1 MTRESMAYREWSCRG
16 CYRGWCRGISCAL
29 AGIVVFIMFVERG
42 QAQDGGYDR
51 SFAESKSAVE
61 KALKDMPFSLAGRL
75 PVLDGF
81 ALPGDRPLDRY
92 QRGYFQST
100 VQVSTTASGGSVV
113 HVSTKVTAWYPDPIP
128 SRSGYQLLT
137 SNGRLEADLLDE
149 LAEELGKRA
158 AAGPPATPTP
168 TTPTPTTPPPT
179 TTTPAMAAPTT
190 TAPTAAPTTATNSP
204 VAAASI
210 PPTPSP
216 SIAAKPPSSPRPIVQ
231 TPPADS
237 APSAPTPRLPETG
250 GTFSS
255 SVAQGLASRTSDA
268 PAAPAPVATG
278 DPAGLKAEAES
289 LEEILKNQAH
299 PKNLVAVKK
308 SGTPVVDAPSLKAK
322 TLFLASEHDEFEML
336 DFNADWVHV
345 RISGLSRGWVWRTSL
360 EMPDEIPAVDA
371 KPGAAPAAADLFHVV
386 REETST
392 FPGDWGP
399 LRGKSVK
406 ILSVEKIDENAK
418 NSTTQEKLEFAKSLL
433 EQRYAD
439 LARNSGSVEGIVLI
453 FDSADGGMIAV
464 TLPVL
469 QQWKAGT
476 LSDAACG
483 TRVFSTRRKRSA
495 PPRALPP
502 VSRRGG
508 AHTSLESI
516 APGRH
521 LLRHANLK
529 RNQPR
534 RSHRPS
540 RPHPRNPECPVARLA
555 EHLGAPQ
562 RGTQQPGERYL
573 ERVRRCGP
581 SDRRRAY

>member
-1 MTRESMAYREWSCRG
+1 MVWRGMLCR
-16 CYRGWCRGISCAL
+16 RMVCRRWWQGFVCTFLGIM
-29 AGIVVFIMFVERG
+29 VVTLLVERG
-42 QAQDGGYDR
+42 KAQGSGYER
-51 SFAESKSAVE
+51 SFAESKATVE

-100 VQVSTTASGGSVV
+100 VEVSATASGGSVV
-113 HVSTKVTAWYPDPIP
+113 RVSTKVTAWYPDPIA
-128 SRSGYQLLT
+128 SRSGYQLLP

-158 AAGPPATPTP
+158 AAGPAATPTP
-168 TTPTPTTPPPT
+168 TTATPARPAPTTPAPT
-179 TTTPAMAAPTT
+179 VATPKAATPAMAPST
-190 TAPTAAPTTATNSP
+190 TAANSP
-204 VAAASI
+204 VAAASL
-210 PPTPSP
+210 PSP
-216 SIAAKPPSSPRPIVQ
+216 PSPVSAPRPSSPKPIVQ
-231 TPPADS
+231 PPPADS
-237 APSAPTPRLPETG
+237 APSAPTRRLPETA
-250 GTFSS
+250 GTFPS
-255 SVAQGLASRTSDA
+255 SVAQGLAARTADV

-308 SGTPVVDAPSLKAK
+308 SGTAVVDAPSLKAK

-345 RISGLSRGWVWRTSL
+345 RVSGLSRGWVWRNSL
-360 EMPDEIPAVDA
+360 EMPGEIPDVDA
-371 KPGAAPAAADLFHVV
+371 KPGAAPATADLFHVA

-418 NSTTQEKLEFAKSLL
+418 NSTTQEKLEFAKNLL

-439 LARNSGSVEGIVLI
+439 LAKNSGSVEGVVLI

-476 LSDAACG
+476 LSDAALWHQSFFDPPETFG
-483 TRVFSTRRKRSA
+483 VSA
-495 PPRALPP
+495 
-502 VSRRGG
+502 
-508 AHTSLESI
+508 
-516 APGRH
+516 
-521 LLRHANLK
+521 
-529 RNQPR
+529 
-534 RSHRPS
+534 
-540 RPHPRNPECPVARLA
+540 
-555 EHLGAPQ
+555 
-562 RGTQQPGERYL
+562 
-573 ERVRRCGP
+573 GP
-581 SDRRRAY
+581 SASQ

>member
-1 MTRESMAYREWSCRG
+1 MKRESRVCR
-16 CYRGWCRGISCAL
+16 RWCQGFICTLLGIMVITL
-29 AGIVVFIMFVERG
+29 LVERG
-42 QAQDGGYDR
+42 TAQGGGYER
-51 SFAESKSAVE
+51 SFAESKATVE
-61 KALKDMPFSLAGRL
+61 KALKDMSSSLAGRL
-75 PVLDGF
+75 PALDGF

-100 VQVSTTASGGSVV
+100 VQVSATASGGSVV

-137 SNGRLEADLLDE
+137 SNGRLEADLLDQ

-158 AAGPPATPTP
+158 AAGP
-168 TTPTPTTPPPT
+168 
-179 TTTPAMAAPTT
+179 AA
-190 TAPTAAPTTATNSP
+190 TAASSTAASTTATSTTAANSP

-210 PPTPSP
+210 SSTQPPTVSAP
-216 SIAAKPPSSPRPIVQ
+216 PPSSSKPIVH
-231 TPPADS
+231 PPADS

-250 GTFSS
+250 GTFPS
-255 SVAQGLASRTSDA
+255 SVAQGLAARTADVPAWPA
-268 PAAPAPVATG
+268 PAATAVPS
-278 DPAGLKAEAES
+278 GLKAEAES

-299 PKNLVAVKK
+299 PKNLVAVRK

-345 RISGLSRGWVWRTSL
+345 RVSGLSRGWVWRTNL
-360 EMPDEIPAVDA
+360 EMPDEIPDVDA

-406 ILSVEKIDENAK
+406 ILSVEKLDENAK
-418 NSTTQEKLEFAKSLL
+418 NSTSQEKLEFAKSLL
-433 EQRYAD
+433 EQRYAEI
-439 LARNSGSVEGIVLI
+439 AKNSGSLGGIVLI

-476 LSDAACG
+476 LSDAALWHQSFFDPPETFG
-483 TRVFSTRRKRSA
+483 VSA
-495 PPRALPP
+495 GSSA
-502 VSRRGG
+502 S
-508 AHTSLESI
+508 
-516 APGRH
+516 
-521 LLRHANLK
+521 
-529 RNQPR
+529 Q
-534 RSHRPS
+534 
-540 RPHPRNPECPVARLA
+540 
-555 EHLGAPQ
+555 
-562 RGTQQPGERYL
+562 
-573 ERVRRCGP
+573 
-581 SDRRRAY
+581 

>member
-1 MTRESMAYREWSCRG
+1 MMREPMVCRRTVSG
-16 CYRGWCRGISCAL
+16 RWCRGFICTL
-29 AGIVVFIMFVERG
+29 LGITVVTLLVERG
-42 QAQDGGYDR
+42 KAQGGGYER
-51 SFAESKSAVE
+51 SFAESKATVE
-61 KALKDMPFSLAGRL
+61 KALKDMTSSLAGRL

-100 VQVSTTASGGSVV
+100 VQVSATASGGSVV

-137 SNGRLEADLLDE
+137 SNGRLEADLLDG
-149 LAEELGKRA
+149 LAEELAKRA
-158 AAGPPATPTP
+158 AAGPAPTPAP
-168 TTPTPTTPPPT
+168 TTPTPTTAT
-179 TTTPAMAAPTT
+179 VAMATPTT
-190 TAPTAAPTTATNSP
+190 TAPTTAAPTMAANSA
-204 VAAASI
+204 VAAASV
-210 PPTPSP
+210 PSP
-216 SIAAKPPSSPRPIVQ
+216 PSPAVSAPPPSSTKPVVQ

-237 APSAPTPRLPETG
+237 APSAPMPRLPETG

-255 SVAQGLASRTSDA
+255 SVAQGLAARTSDA
-268 PAAPAPVATG
+268 PAAPTPAPTG

-345 RISGLSRGWVWRTSL
+345 RVSGLSRGWVWRTNL
-360 EMPDEIPAVDA
+360 EMPDEIPDVDA
-371 KPGAAPAAADLFHVV
+371 KPGVVPAAADLFHVA
-386 REETST
+386 REETSI

-418 NSTTQEKLEFAKSLL
+418 NSTTQEKLGFAKSLL

-439 LARNSGSVEGIVLI
+439 LAKNSGTVDGIVLI

-476 LSDAACG
+476 LSDAALWHQSFFDPPETFG
-483 TRVFSTRRKRSA
+483 VSA
-495 PPRALPP
+495 GSSA
-502 VSRRGG
+502 S
-508 AHTSLESI
+508 
-516 APGRH
+516 
-521 LLRHANLK
+521 
-529 RNQPR
+529 Q
-534 RSHRPS
+534 
-540 RPHPRNPECPVARLA
+540 
-555 EHLGAPQ
+555 
-562 RGTQQPGERYL
+562 
-573 ERVRRCGP
+573 
-581 SDRRRAY
+581 

>member
-1 MTRESMAYREWSCRG
+1 MKRESMVLRREVCRQWR
-16 CYRGWCRGISCAL
+16 RGFICMFLGIAVL
-29 AGIVVFIMFVERG
+29 TLLVERG
-42 QAQDGGYDR
+42 KAQGGGYER
-51 SFAESKSAVE
+51 NFTASKATVE
-61 KALKDMPFSLAGRL
+61 KALKDMSSSLAGRL

-100 VQVSTTASGGSVV
+100 VHVSATANGGSVV

-128 SRSGYQLLT
+128 SRSGYQLLI

-149 LAEELGKRA
+149 LAEELGKNAAGGSAATAASTA
-158 AAGPPATPTP
+158 AAPA
-168 TTPTPTTPPPT
+168 
-179 TTTPAMAAPTT
+179 AATS
-190 TAPTAAPTTATNSP
+190 TTATNSP

-210 PPTPSP
+210 PSTPPPAVSAP
-216 SIAAKPPSSPRPIVQ
+216 RPSSPKPIVQ
-231 TPPADS
+231 SPPAES
-237 APSAPTPRLPETG
+237 APPAPVPRLPDTG
-250 GTFSS
+250 GTFPSS
-255 SVAQGLASRTSDA
+255 MAQGLAARTADVPAVPTPA
-268 PAAPAPVATG
+268 PAG
-278 DPAGLKAEAES
+278 DPELKAEAEN

-345 RISGLSRGWVWRTSL
+345 RVSGLSRGWVWRDNL
-360 EMPDEIPAVDA
+360 EMPDEIPDVDA

-399 LRGKSVK
+399 LRGKSVR

-418 NSTTQEKLEFAKSLL
+418 NSTSQQKLGFAKSLL
-433 EQRYAD
+433 EQSYAD
-439 LARNSGSVEGIVLI
+439 LAKSSATLGGIVLI

-476 LSDAACG
+476 LSDAALWHQSFFDPPETFG
-483 TRVFSTRRKRSA
+483 VSA
-495 PPRALPP
+495 GSSA
-502 VSRRGG
+502 S
-508 AHTSLESI
+508 
-516 APGRH
+516 
-521 LLRHANLK
+521 
-529 RNQPR
+529 Q
-534 RSHRPS
+534 
-540 RPHPRNPECPVARLA
+540 
-555 EHLGAPQ
+555 
-562 RGTQQPGERYL
+562 
-573 ERVRRCGP
+573 
-581 SDRRRAY
+581 